1 MIQARW
7 YIPTGD
13 ELIYHY
19 CPPSSFIEIVRSRT
33 IWLSASY
40 ALNDISERSWG
51 YSIFGKVTDKLRETV
66 GAEFVNQITR
76 PIAMGYLHAMQ
87 MIGCFSLDG
96 DMLSQWR
103 AYAQD
108 GEGFAIGF
116 SPKLIEMPAKKLRV
130 LYDESDQ
137 IQELLGNFM
146 HIYEVEKS
154 VGFKY
159 GEEFQSHLY
168 QIGLDLCAYKN
179 PAFREER
186 EIRLTHVCGMV
197 PAGKSI
203 KILALG
209 AIDPSGERLSDPL
222 ETGFRVRK
230 SLIIPYV
237 VADYSNKSTVN
248 PIKEV
253 VLGPQNENNP
263 VNVEIFLNTIG
274 VLDVAVR
281 RSTAPYRP

>member
-1 MIQARW
+1 MIKDRL
-7 YIPTGD
+7 YIPTRD

-19 CPPSSFIEIVRSRT
+19 CSPFSLIEIVKSRS

-51 YSIFGKVTDKLRETV
+51 YSIFGKATAELRKTV
-66 GAEFVNQITR
+66 SPDFVNHITR
-76 PIAMGYLHAMQ
+76 PVAEGYLHAMQ

-116 SPKLIEMPAKKLRV
+116 SPKLMKLPAKKLRV
-130 LYDESDQ
+130 LYDESEQ
-137 IQELLGNFM
+137 IKELLGNFK
-146 HIYEVEKS
+146 HIHEVEKS
-154 VGFKY
+154 LGFKY

-197 PAGKSI
+197 PVGKSI
-203 KILALG
+203 KIVALG
-209 AIDPSGERLSDPL
+209 AIGPTGERLSEPL
-222 ETGFRVRK
+222 ETRFRVRK
-230 SLIIPYV
+230 SLVIPYV
-237 VADYSNKSTVN
+237 MADYSDKGAVN

-253 VLGPQNENNP
+253 VLGPKNENDP
-263 VNVEIFLNTIG
+263 INVEMFLNTIG
-274 VLDVAVR
+274 MLDVAVR
-281 RSTAPYRP
+281 KSSAPYSP

>member
-1 MIQARW
+1 MIKDRW
-7 YIPTGD
+7 YVATGE

-19 CPPSSFIEIVRSRT
+19 CPPSSFVEIVRSRT

-51 YSIFGKVTDKLRETV
+51 YSIFGKVTDRLRETV
-66 GAEFVNQITR
+66 GAEFVDQITR
-76 PIAMGYLHAMQ
+76 PVAVGYLHGMQ

-116 SPKLIEMPAKKLRV
+116 SPKLIEMPAKQLRV
-130 LYDESDQ
+130 LYDENDQ
-137 IQELLGNFM
+137 IQELLDNFM

-154 VGFKY
+154 FGFKY
-159 GEEFQSHLY
+159 GEKFQGHLFH
-168 QIGLDLCAYKN
+168 IGLDLCAYKN

-203 KILALG
+203 KIVALG
-209 AIDPSGERLSDPL
+209 AISQSGERLSDAL
-222 ETGFRVRK
+222 ETRFRVRK
-230 SLIIPYV
+230 SVIIPYV
-237 VADYSNKSTVN
+237 VADYTNKGAVN

-253 VLGPQNENNP
+253 VLGPQNENDP
-263 VNVEIFLNTIG
+263 VNVDIFLNTMG
-274 VLDVAVR
+274 VSEVAVR
-281 RSTAPYRP
+281 KSTAPYRP